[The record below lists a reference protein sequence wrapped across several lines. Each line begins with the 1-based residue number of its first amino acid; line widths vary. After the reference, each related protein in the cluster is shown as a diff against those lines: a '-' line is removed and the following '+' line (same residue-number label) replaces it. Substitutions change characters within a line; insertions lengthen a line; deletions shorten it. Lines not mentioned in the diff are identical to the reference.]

1 MNMTLKIME
10 DDKMEKF
17 EARKPDYK
25 GDGVAAWI
33 ELDKNGNKYLNIH
46 VLGGQKKG
54 GLTLVAFE
62 NKDVPELEQNPKEP
76 SKLGKDW

>member
-1 MNMTLKIME
+1 ME
-10 DDKMEKF
+10 VDKMAEF

-25 GDGVAAWI
+25 SDGVAAWI

-46 VLGGQKKG
+46 VLGGQNKG

-62 NKDVPELEQNPKEP
+62 NKDEPTPEQTPRALP
-76 SKLGKDW
+76 KLGKDW

>member
-1 MNMTLKIME
+1 MTE
-10 DDKMEKF
+10 F

-25 GDGVAAWI
+25 SDGVAVWI
-33 ELDKNGNKYLNIH
+33 ELDINKNKYLNIH

-62 NKDVPELEQNPKEP
+62 NTAEEPKN
-76 SKLGKDW
+76 KLKDW